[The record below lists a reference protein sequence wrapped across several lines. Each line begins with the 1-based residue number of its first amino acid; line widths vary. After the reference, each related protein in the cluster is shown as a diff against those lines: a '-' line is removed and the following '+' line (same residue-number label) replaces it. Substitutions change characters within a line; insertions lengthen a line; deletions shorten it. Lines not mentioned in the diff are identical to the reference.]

1 MDSED
6 DACPHDHENPID
18 VCDITDAERA
28 AMLREYLEAY
38 VNEFGRVS
46 RLMPLDKAGKAP
58 IIQGRCRLDS
68 PEGRSYLVDGDEA
81 VRQIREEGVRG
92 FAIYAGKR
100 DHHTEALAPD
110 GRGP

>member
-1 MDSED
+1 VDSED